1 MGGFASCRAKTHGP
15 EPVDGSRAASWLG
28 LNVRGLSRRMN
39 SPRSDLLDE
48 LALVYVR
55 TAVDAFLAQQGCCER
70 RRDGLMY
77 SGRLALI
84 NRRGFCAA

>member
-1 MGGFASCRAKTHGP
+1 
-15 EPVDGSRAASWLG
+15 
-28 LNVRGLSRRMN
+28 MN